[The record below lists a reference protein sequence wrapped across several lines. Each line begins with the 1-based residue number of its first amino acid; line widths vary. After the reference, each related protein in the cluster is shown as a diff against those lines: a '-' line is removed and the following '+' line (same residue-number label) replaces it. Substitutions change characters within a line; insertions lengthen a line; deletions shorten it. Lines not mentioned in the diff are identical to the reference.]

1 MSQSDPIKQ
10 RPLLCYHSDNEI
22 SLLSPVS
29 FIKPHSIGQ
38 GVEIKLSFGYCFQK

>member
-10 RPLLCYHSDNEI
+10 RPGYHSDNEI

-29 FIKPHSIGQ
+29 FIKPHSIEK
-38 GVEIKLSFGYCFQK
+38 GVEVKLSFGYRYLK